1 MTSHSSLSLL
11 QTQSADQLR
20 AFTVSVKPMWFC
32 HYPRRSIISAAF
44 KLRNCLLILVFYFP
58 IVHYVK
64 SIQQRSKPPF
74 SLSLYSLKRTYMC
87 LLMKIK
93 TVLHLKYKVL
103 ALKCLMSQREVVLS
117 ITPVYQTQTW
127 ECESAGREGH

>member
-32 HYPRRSIISAAF
+32 HYPCESIISAAF
-44 KLRNCLLILVFYFP
+44 KLLFYFP

-103 ALKCLMSQREVVLS
+103 ALKCLMNQREVVLS